1 MTMTSTQQAIYDYLR
16 KQHSDFRSEFVVDV
30 EDLQN
35 HLQDMGIRLEKP
47 DAVGI
52 IVQLQNA
59 KTGLHLEAIDTE
71 NDRWVL
77 HLKWRLTPAQRTKLW
92 REEQAKLGRK
102 GRMIFLN
109 DVEHEKVLTFV
120 EEHRSKSK

>member
-1 MTMTSTQQAIYDYLR
+1 MTSAQQAVYNYLR
-16 KQHSDFRSEFVVDV
+16 KKHSDYQSEFVVDV
-30 EDLQN
+30 EDLQIF
-35 HLQDMGIRLEKP
+35 LQYEGIRLEKP
-47 DAVGI
+47 DVVGI

-59 KTGLHLEAIDTE
+59 KTGLHIESIDTE

-102 GRMIFLN
+102 GRMIFLT
-109 DVEHEKVLTFV
+109 DVEHEKVLKFV
-120 EEHRSKSK
+120 EELRSKSK

>member
-1 MTMTSTQQAIYDYLR
+1 MTQTQQAVYDYLR
-16 KQHSDFRSEFVVDV
+16 KRHSDFQSEFVVDV

-35 HLQDMGIRLEKP
+35 HLQDMGIGLEKP

-59 KTGLHLEAIDTE
+59 KTGLHIEAIDTE

-102 GRMIFLN
+102 GRMIFLT
-109 DVEHEKVLTFV
+109 DVEHEKVLKFV
-120 EEHRSKSK
+120 DELRARK